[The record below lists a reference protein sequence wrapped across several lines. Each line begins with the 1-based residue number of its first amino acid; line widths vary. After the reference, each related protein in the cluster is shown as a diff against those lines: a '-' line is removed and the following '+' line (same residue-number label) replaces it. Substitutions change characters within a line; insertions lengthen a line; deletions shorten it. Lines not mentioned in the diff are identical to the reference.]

1 MEKKRG
7 KGRFE
12 YIIHSGIDQLLANE
26 DVTLAEV
33 LRSEDLI
40 QEVNGF
46 NETLYDYLMQPEI
59 AKAIFK

>member
-7 KGRFE
+7 NARSE
-12 YIIHSGIDQLLANE
+12 CIIRSGIDQLLANE

-46 NETLYDYLMQPEI
+46 NETLYEYLMKPEI